1 MSDIFISIIAV
12 LLQTRIRTIKEG
24 SDIAQFVII
33 MMLFSIKIYFTLT
46 EEARKIQREKE
57 DQDFFDKYK
66 KQIIEKHK
74 EQDETRTENK

>member
-1 MSDIFISIIAV
+1 M
-12 LLQTRIRTIKEG
+12 
-24 SDIAQFVII
+24 
-33 MMLFSIKIYFTLT
+33 
-46 EEARKIQREKE
+46 QREKE